1 MASQKDTIDR
11 AIELAAAGSS
21 DQALELLRPV
31 IRDEAKRDQALFA
44 LAYCFEKADNPS
56 TAVHLYDWIV
66 KRHPEFN
73 VAANRLS
80 ECRDEAERRGLSE
93 DFQDA
98 GHVSCPCGLFR
109 QRAEYGACPYCGRLR
124 EGVTAGSEAAAVPT
138 DSQIPHVDSEGE
150 DAATPQDKGPN
161 DEVGAAV
168 EKLRDLKEEAVS
180 RLRELSET
188 EHVKRVTTRAGELA
202 REASNRL
209 KAFTESEAAQD
220 AAEKTREMG
229 RDTSSA
235 VKRFAEKPVVQNAKT
250 KITRWGQ
257 ERASDIREWVK
268 SDRVQGAAKKAVKTF
283 EGILARIQ
291 AVIDRM
297 KK

>member
-1 MASQKDTIDR
+1 MASQKDRIDH
-11 AIELAAAGSS
+11 AIELAARGNS
-21 DQALELLRPV
+21 DEALELLRPV
-31 IRDEAKRDQALFA
+31 IRDETMRDQALFA

-66 KRHPEFN
+66 KQHPEFN
-73 VAANRLS
+73 VAASRLS
-80 ECRDEAERRGLSE
+80 ECREEAERRGLSE
-93 DFQDA
+93 DFEDA

-124 EGVTAGSEAAAVPT
+124 EGGSEAAAVSI
-138 DSQIPHVDSEGE
+138 DSQVQDVDSEGE
-150 DAATPQDKGPN
+150 ASATSDTKGPS

-168 EKLRDLKEEAVS
+168 EKLRDLKEEATA
-180 RLRELSET
+180 RIRELSET
-188 EHVKRVTTRAGELA
+188 EHVKRVTTKAGELA
-202 REASNRL
+202 REASSRL

-220 AAEKTREMG
+220 AAKRTREMG

-235 VKRFAEKPVVQNAKT
+235 VKRFAEKPEVQNAKT
-250 KITRWGQ
+250 KVAHWGQ
-257 ERASDIREWVK
+257 ERASEIREWVK
-268 SDRVQGAAKKAVKTF
+268 SDRVQGAAKKTVKIF
-283 EGILARIQ
+283 EDVLARIQ